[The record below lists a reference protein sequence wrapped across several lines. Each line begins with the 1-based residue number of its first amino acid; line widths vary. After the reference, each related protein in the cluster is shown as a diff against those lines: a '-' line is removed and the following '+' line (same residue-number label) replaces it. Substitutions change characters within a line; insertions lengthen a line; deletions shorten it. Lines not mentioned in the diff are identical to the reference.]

1 MLEYGSSVY
10 WELTIFL
17 LVGAGLSG
25 LLTLLQHRKIIN
37 AQKKSLS
44 VLDHKFEKV
53 SQTASKSLLNEDR
66 KIKRKIK
73 LSGYLSWVSGLLI
86 GAGLL
91 LLIIGNGSELIQFVG
106 AALVILSVMVWTGR
120 KIWRNRHRGLIARQF
135 PQALEMLVRGAK
147 VGQSLDTTFLH
158 MGRELEAPLSRVFT
172 SLSAKLAI
180 GQSLDQSLAEI
191 AINQDLP
198 EFQFMANAL
207 IIQRKSGGQ
216 YSEILENLQ
225 LNIRER
231 FNQQEEIRSL
241 TAEGRTAAAVVIILT
256 ITVIGFLGAVNP
268 DHFRFL
274 IDDPAGQDLLLYSVL
289 SIGLGVFCIY
299 QLLELMND

>member
-1 MLEYGSSVY
+1 MFEYGSFVY
-10 WELTIFL
+10 WELMIFL

-25 LLTLLQHRKIIN
+25 LATLLQHRKIIN

-44 VLDHKFEKV
+44 VLDHKFEQV
-53 SQTASKSLLNEDR
+53 AQTTSKPLLGEAQ
-66 KIKRKIK
+66 KTGRKIK
-73 LSGYLSWVSGLLI
+73 LSECLNWVSGLSI
-86 GAGLL
+86 SAGLIL
-91 LLIIGNGSELIQFVG
+91 LVIGNGRDASQFVG
-106 AALVILSVMVWTGR
+106 AAFIGLSVMVWMGR
-120 KIWRNRHRGLIARQF
+120 KIWRNRHRRLIAKQF

-158 MGRELEAPLSRVFT
+158 MGRELDAPLSQVFDH
-172 SLSAKLAI
+172 LSAKRAI
-180 GQSLDQSLAEI
+180 GQPLDQSLAEV
-191 AINQDLP
+191 ASHQDLP

-216 YSEILENLQ
+216 YSVLLENLQ
-225 LNIRER
+225 ANIRER
-231 FNQQEEIRSL
+231 FIQQEEIRSL
-241 TAEGRTAAAVVIILT
+241 TAEGKTAAAVVILLT
-256 ITVIGFLGAVNP
+256 IIVIAFLGAMNP

-274 IDDPAGQDLLLYSVL
+274 IDDPAGQDLLLYSVF

>member
-1 MLEYGSSVY
+1 MSEYGASVY
-10 WELTIFL
+10 WELTVFL

-25 LLTLLQHRKIIN
+25 LAILVLHRKIIIS
-37 AQKKSLS
+37 QKKSLL
-44 VLDHKFEKV
+44 VLEHNLEKVNQFASKPLLNKDHKIG
-53 SQTASKSLLNEDR
+53 R
-66 KIKRKIK
+66 KTK
-73 LSGYLSWVSGLLI
+73 LSGYLGRGAVLLI
-86 GAGLL
+86 GLGIF
-91 LLIIGNGSELIQFVG
+91 LLIIGNNSDAIQFFG
-106 AALVILSVMVWTGR
+106 AAFVVLSVIMWTGG
-120 KIWRNRHRGLIARQF
+120 KIWRNRNRRLFARQF

-147 VGQSLDTTFLH
+147 VGQSMDVTFLH
-158 MGRELEAPLSRVFT
+158 MARELEAPLSRLFS

-180 GQSLDQSLAEI
+180 GQPLDQSLAEI
-191 AINQDLP
+191 ATNQDMP

-231 FNQQEEIRSL
+231 FNQQEEVRAL
-241 TAEGRTAAAVVIILT
+241 TAEGRTAAFVVIVLT
-256 ITVIGFLGAVNP
+256 IVVIAFLGVINP

-274 IDDPAGQDLLLYSVL
+274 IDDPAGQDLLLYSAL